1 MSTTAGR
8 PMFQATGDAYDGF
21 MGRYAA
27 PLAPRFADLAGV
39 TAGQRA
45 LDVGCGPGALT
56 GELVRRLGADRVAA
70 IDPSPSFV
78 AACAARHPG
87 VAVAAGRAE
96 AIPHPDGG
104 FDVAL
109 AQLVLHFVSDPP
121 GAARELRRVVRPGGT
136 IAACVWDFAEGMQML
151 RLFWDAATV
160 VDPAAPD
167 EARTLRFGRAGEIA
181 ALFTAAGLRD
191 VDETVLDVAVDY
203 AGFDDLW
210 AGFEAGV
217 GPAGAYCVALP
228 AAPRERL
235 RAELDRR
242 LGAPRQPFTLSA
254 RARSVRAIAP

>member
-1 MSTTAGR
+1 MLFRS
-8 PMFQATGDAYDGF
+8 
-21 MGRYAA
+21 
-27 PLAPRFADLAGV
+27 
-39 TAGQRA
+39 
-45 LDVGCGPGALT
+45 
-56 GELVRRLGADRVAA
+56 
-70 IDPSPSFV
+70 
-78 AACAARHPG
+78 
-87 VAVAAGRAE
+87 
-96 AIPHPDGG
+96 PDGG

-109 AQLVLHFVSDPP
+109 AQLVLHFVGDPP

-242 LGAPRQPFTLSA
+242 LGAPRQPFTLGA
-254 RARSVRAIAP
+254 RARSVRATAR